1 MRLLYIITE
10 DWFFTSHFL
19 DRAVAAKGAGYEV
32 AVATR
37 KRSDAGRIESL
48 GIRVIP
54 VDFSRHG
61 LNPFRELVTIRQL
74 RRAIQNFDPD
84 IVHNIA
90 LKPVVLGTLA
100 AKTRRVRNIV
110 NAPVGM
116 GYIFSSDDRKA
127 KFLRP
132 IIRQVFRL
140 FLNPT
145 GSRVI
150 IENHD
155 DFNSLVSSRF
165 VRVADL
171 ALVMGAGVDTEVF
184 SSSPE
189 PSNPIVV
196 SLIARMLKDKGVNE
210 FVDAARLIKD
220 AGSDAQ
226 FQLVGDIDSGNPTTL
241 TRTQL
246 EQWTNEGIMRWIGHV
261 DDVPQILAAS
271 HIVCLPSY
279 REGLP
284 KSLIE
289 ALAAGRPVVATDV
302 PGCREVVIHGL
313 NGLLVGPRNASA
325 LADAI
330 RTLIADKDMRMRFGA
345 AGRLRAEQEFST
357 TRINSQ
363 TMAVYSGFVTT

>member
-19 DRAVAAKGAGYEV
+19 DRAVFAKNSGYDV

-37 KRSDAGRIESL
+37 NQHAASQIESH

-61 LNPFRELVTIRQL
+61 LNPFRELGTIRQL
-74 RRAIQNFDPD
+74 RRAIQRFDPD

-100 AKTRRVRNIV
+100 ARTCRVRNIV

-116 GYIFSSDDRKA
+116 GYIFSSQDRKA
-127 KFLRP
+127 RFLRP

-140 FLNPT
+140 FLNPL
-145 GSRVI
+145 GSRVV
-150 IENHD
+150 IENQD
-155 DFNSLVSSRF
+155 DFELLLSSHF
-165 VRVADL
+165 VRSAEL
-171 ALVMGAGVDTEVF
+171 ALIKGAGVNTEVF
-184 SSSPE
+184 TPSQE
-189 PSNPIVV
+189 PSEPIVV
-196 SLIARMLKDKGVNE
+196 SLIARMLKDKGVTE
-210 FVDAARLIKD
+210 FVDAARLIEK
-220 AGSDAQ
+220 AGLNAQ
-226 FQLVGDIDSGNPTTL
+226 FQLVGGVDPGNPTTL

-246 EQWTNEGIMRWIGHV
+246 ERWTSEGIVTWKGHV
-261 DDVPQILAAS
+261 DDIPVVLAAS

-302 PGCREVVIHGL
+302 PGCREVVIHDH
-313 NGLLVGPRNASA
+313 NGLLVEPRNASA

-330 RTLIADKDMRMRFGA
+330 GKLVVDKDMRTRFGA

-357 TRINSQ
+357 TRINNQ
-363 TMAVYSGFVTT
+363 TMDVYSGLVKT